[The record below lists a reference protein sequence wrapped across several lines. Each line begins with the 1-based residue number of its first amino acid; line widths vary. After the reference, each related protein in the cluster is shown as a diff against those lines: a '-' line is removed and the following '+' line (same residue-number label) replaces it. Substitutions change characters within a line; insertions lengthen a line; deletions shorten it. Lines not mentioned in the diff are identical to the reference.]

1 MGRIER
7 VNEQIKRDIGYI
19 IQEELADPRL
29 MFVSI
34 TQVFTSKDL
43 RSARVYFSVL
53 GEKNQIELAQNSLD
67 KAKRVIRRELGA
79 RLKMRF
85 VPELN
90 FYYDE
95 SIEYGA
101 RVDAKLREIQDEP

>member
-1 MGRIER
+1 MERMER
-7 VNEQIKRDIGYI
+7 VNAQIKRDIGYI
-19 IQEELADPRL
+19 IQEELSDPRL

-34 TQVFTSKDL
+34 THVITSKDL

-53 GEKNQIELAQNSLD
+53 GEKSQIELAGKSLE
-67 KAKRVIRRELGA
+67 KAKHVIRRELGA

-90 FYYDE
+90 FLYDE

-101 RVDAKLREIQDEP
+101 RMDAKLREIEDES